1 MNSVY
6 EKAILCK
13 LTLYLARFKPF
24 QVKLG
29 VGYTVHFSGKQGA
42 QKSYFHFFFN
52 HTLYSDHKTE
62 EIFQKYQIKKNPRL
76 FYQMACNRV
85 NFGIQETLK
94 TDLFQLELFPED

>member
-1 MNSVY
+1 MLFIKMFQKGTQNVGELKNNTFNRSW
-6 EKAILCK
+6 
-13 LTLYLARFKPF
+13 LYR
-24 QVKLG
+24 VK
-29 VGYTVHFSGKQGA
+29 SQI
-42 QKSYFHFFFN
+42 SYFRFFFN

-62 EIFQKYQIKKNPRL
+62 EIFQKYQIKKKSRL